1 VRCSLAELDM
11 CPSIELVC
19 FPRFKVCV
27 DAFDHYLPHLLS
39 LRLRG
44 VDTRVGYPNSVPR
57 ALVDESFSSSRIALA
72 RRAAGSDEGVVG

>member
-1 VRCSLAELDM
+1 MSQHRTSMFSTVQSLRRYDA
-11 CPSIELVC
+11 
-19 FPRFKVCV
+19 
-27 DAFDHYLPHLLS
+27 AFDHYLPHLLS